1 MEGEG
6 EQAPSIALPPPS
18 LPASATWAETWTNVG
33 FPATFGA
40 VVGSAWQWGVQ
51 PYLTYELPN
60 PVQGALLLMLL
71 FSPLLHRWLT
81 PHEPSRWLEYLA
93 GSAFLGLFFIAVWMT
108 GYGGFI
114 CGGYLA
120 IVVWIWVSTS
130 WWRFHLPP
138 FRLAIWHTLGVNIG
152 ALAGSLL
159 TYNLLG

>member
-1 MEGEG
+1 MEAQNEHSV
-6 EQAPSIALPPPS
+6 PVSNPPS
-18 LPASATWAETWTNVG
+18 SATWAETWTNVA
-33 FPATFGA
+33 FPALFGM
-40 VVGSAWQWGVQ
+40 VVGSIWQYAVQ
-51 PYLTYELPN
+51 PLLPYDVPN
-60 PVQGALLLMLL
+60 PVQAALLVMLFL
-71 FSPLLHRWLT
+71 SPLFHRWLT
-81 PHEPSRWLEYLA
+81 PHEQGRWKEYMGGTA
-93 GSAFLGLFFIAVWMT
+93 VLGLFFDAVWMT

-138 FRLAIWHTLGVNIG
+138 FRLALWHTLGVNVG